1 MDTDT
6 RLAELRSTGFTAFEG
21 VLDAGELVRARA
33 LLDGLYEAFDPYV
46 DKPMIDTSSG
56 AAGAEL
62 MRRSTEFNWASVLI
76 GKDAWFRGLM
86 RRRPVFDVVSAVLG
100 GDCILSAM
108 NSLEPLRGRGH
119 QTLHRDEGP
128 IGPEGTVVVNSLWAI
143 DDISPANG
151 ATRFV
156 PGTHLTDELADDD
169 DPRIIQISA
178 GAGSVV
184 VFDAHVLHAA
194 SRNLSG
200 ERRRA
205 VHVYYTL
212 AGRRSQTDW
221 ARYLAPAAVAAL
233 DSDQRRMVSRAA
245 GPEHWISHRRNE

>member
-1 MDTDT
+1 MLDLDI
-6 RLAELRSTGFTAFEG
+6 RLAELRSTGFTVFEC

-33 LLDGLYEAFDPYV
+33 LLDGFYEAFDPHV

-86 RRRPVFDVVSAVLG
+86 RRHPVFDVVAAVLG
-100 GDCILSAM
+100 RDCILSSM

-128 IGPEGTVVVNSLWAI
+128 VGPAGTVVVNSLWAI
-143 DDISPANG
+143 DDLSPANG

-156 PGTHLTDELADDD
+156 PGTQRTDELAAAD
-169 DPRIIQISA
+169 DPRIIQITA
-178 GAGSVV
+178 AAGSVV

-200 ERRRA
+200 DRRRA
-205 VHVYYTL
+205 VNVYYTR
-212 AGRRSQTDW
+212 AGRPSQTDW
-221 ARYLAPAAVAAL
+221 SRYLAPAVVTAL
-233 DSDQRRMVSRAA
+233 APDERRMLGIA
-245 GPEHWISHRRNE
+245 

>member
-1 MDTDT
+1 V
-6 RLAELRSTGFTAFEG
+6 FEG
-21 VLDAGELVRARA
+21 ILDPGELVRART
-33 LLDGLYEAFDPYV
+33 LLDGLYDAFDPHR

-62 MRRSTEFNWASVLI
+62 MRRSSEFNWASVLV

-86 RRRPVFDVVSAVLG
+86 RRPPVFDVVAAVLG
-100 GDCILSAM
+100 RDCILSAM

-128 IGPEGTVVVNSLWAI
+128 VGPEGTVVVNSLWAI
-143 DDISPANG
+143 DDIAPANG

-156 PGTHLTDELADDD
+156 PGTHQTDELAEDD
-169 DPRIIQISA
+169 DPRTVQISA
-178 GAGSVV
+178 RAGSVV

-200 ERRRA
+200 DRRRA
-205 VHVYYTL
+205 VHVYYTR
-212 AGRRSQTDW
+212 AGRRSQTEW
-221 ARYLAPAAVAAL
+221 AKYLTPTVVAEF
-233 DSDQRRMVSRAA
+233 DSDQRAMLGA
-245 GPEHWISHRRNE
+245 GGP

>member
-1 MDTDT
+1 
-6 RLAELRSTGFTAFEG
+6 
-21 VLDAGELVRARA
+21 VRARV
-33 LLDGLYEAFDPYV
+33 LLDGLYDAFDPHV
-46 DKPMIDTSSG
+46 DKPMIDTTTG

-86 RRRPVFDVVSAVLG
+86 RRPPVFDVVAAVLG
-100 GDCILSAM
+100 RDCILSSM
-108 NSLEPLRGRGH
+108 NSLEPLRGRGD

-128 IGPEGTVVVNSLWAI
+128 VGAEGTVVVNSLWAI

-156 PGTHLTDELADDD
+156 PGTHRTGELADDD
-169 DPRIIQISA
+169 DPRIIQIA
-178 GAGSVV
+178 APAGSVV

-200 ERRRA
+200 DRRRA
-205 VHVYYTL
+205 VHVYYTR

-221 ARYLAPAAVAAL
+221 ARYLAPAVVAAF
-233 DSDQRRMVSRAA
+233 DPDQRRMIGLA
-245 GPEHWISHRRNE
+245 